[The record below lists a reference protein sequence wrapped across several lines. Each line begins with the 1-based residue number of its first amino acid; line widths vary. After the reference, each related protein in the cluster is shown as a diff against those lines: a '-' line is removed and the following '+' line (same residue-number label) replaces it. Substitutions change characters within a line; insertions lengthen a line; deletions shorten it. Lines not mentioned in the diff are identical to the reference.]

1 MLELEPHRRD
11 APGAG
16 GAQSPTP
23 AIVVG
28 LINNMPDAAL
38 EATEGQF
45 TELLRA
51 AAGELPVHLRFSSI
65 PEVPRSAMARE
76 HMHSRQYWPL
86 DALQGEA
93 VDALIVTG
101 MEPGGG
107 PLDAEPYWPR
117 LVALLNWAETQTIS
131 SIWSCL
137 AAHAAVQHLNGIP
150 RERLKEKR
158 CGVFEHAI
166 LAGHP
171 LMRGVPQPLRL
182 PHSRWNDLPIE
193 RLREAG
199 YTILSSS
206 AATGA
211 DVFARQG
218 RSLLVCFQG
227 HPEYEA
233 NTLLRE
239 YRRDVGRFLRG
250 QQARYPSAPSGYF
263 SPDAATRLEEF
274 ARRAHE
280 RRSPELLA
288 EFPLEALGAELQC
301 TWQGAAV
308 RLYCNWLNV
317 LAEARRPAGTA
328 ARISRPSLTLS

>member
-1 MLELEPHRRD
+1 MLELEPHRRG
-11 APGAG
+11 APGADTG
-16 GAQSPTP
+16 PCPTP

-28 LINNMPDAAL
+28 LINNMPDGAL
-38 EATEGQF
+38 EATEAQF
-45 TELLRA
+45 TGLLRA
-51 AAGELPVHLRFSSI
+51 AAGELPVRLRFSSI
-65 PEVPRSAMARE
+65 PEVPRSAVARE
-76 HMHSRQYWPL
+76 HMRTQHYWPI
-86 DALQGEA
+86 DALQREG

-107 PLDAEPYWPR
+107 PLDTEPYWER
-117 LVALLNWAETQTIS
+117 FVALLDWAETHTTS

-137 AAHAAVQHLNGIP
+137 AAHAAVLHLDGIP
-150 RERLKEKR
+150 RRRLKEKR
-158 CGVFEHAI
+158 CGVFEHTI

-171 LMRGVPQPLRL
+171 LMQGISPPLRL

-199 YTILSSS
+199 YAILSCST
-206 AATGA
+206 ATGA
-211 DVFARQG
+211 DIFARQR

-250 QQARYPSAPSGYF
+250 QQDYPGAPSGYF
-263 SPDAATRLEEF
+263 SPDASTHLEEF
-274 ARRAHE
+274 ARRARQHG
-280 RRSPELLA
+280 SPELLA
-288 EFPLEALGAELQC
+288 EFPLQALGAELQC

-308 RLYCNWLNV
+308 RIYRNWLNLLV
-317 LAEARRPAGTA
+317 EARRPAGTPVRA
-328 ARISRPSLTLS
+328 SRPSMTLS